1 MPIFPICAR
10 CGSCTVS
17 APGDICPDC
26 LDALSKEARSSAV
39 FAPLERRRDTI
50 HDQQPHTFPKCA
62 VCKNPLPLGA
72 GNLCVYCGPI
82 GSGPVAGK
90 TQRNLGLD
98 EGQKFDGAK
107 LRYELIPPEAVDAMA
122 RVLTY
127 GAAKYAD
134 RNWEK
139 GMKWGRVFGAAMR
152 HLWAWWGGAG
162 QTRQNFAFGEI
173 DPETGLSHLWHAL
186 CCVAFLVAY
195 EARKIGED
203 DRK

>member
-1 MPIFPICAR
+1 MQGLVCRICEQRAASLLNGLCDECAARPIDE
-10 CGSCTVS
+10 T
-17 APGDICPDC
+17 
-26 LDALSKEARSSAV
+26 LSR
-39 FAPLERRRDTI
+39 
-50 HDQQPHTFPKCA
+50 
-62 VCKNPLPLGA
+62 
-72 GNLCVYCGPI
+72 
-82 GSGPVAGK
+82 
-90 TQRNLGLD
+90 LGLD

-107 LRYELIPPEAVDAMA
+107 PRYELIPPEAVDALA

-127 GAAKYAD
+127 GAAKYEA

-173 DPETGLSHLWHAL
+173 DPETGFSHLWHAL
-186 CCVAFLVAY
+186 CCIAFLVAY
-195 EARKIGED
+195 EARKIGDD